1 MWVIAL
7 FACSRWHVS
16 LLHIKPVS
24 ARHKWSL
31 FIPRPHFSWEHGFW
45 TCAINLCLCVFGLL
59 VGWERVRQRGKHK
72 AEIRSLLKVLL
83 EALMEVL
90 LVFSFCLTPPIFTVC
105 IMCVYACVCEW
116 VGVYPEYFFHDKCG
130 PPGLLFSMKTLMWS
144 DRRASGALL
153 WGDLH
158 CGGDPR
164 VWPTVDNNR
173 KRSQKDKAC
182 LSLKKR
188 LSLSLLL
195 LFLLLLYFFFPHWFS
210 SHTFLALKHTSEDF
224 VLQHSTEVFFTFIKG
239 PIHHF
244 WDMRAKEIESI

>member
-1 MWVIAL
+1 M
-7 FACSRWHVS
+7 RTR
-16 LLHIKPVS
+16 LLNVC
-24 ARHKWSL
+24 HKS
-31 FIPRPHFSWEHGFW
+31 
-45 TCAINLCLCVFGLL
+45 
-59 VGWERVRQRGKHK
+59 
-72 AEIRSLLKVLL
+72 VL
-83 EALMEVL
+83 
-90 LVFSFCLTPPIFTVC
+90 VC
-105 IMCVYACVCEW
+105 IWVAGWVGESETERQAQGWNKVTVKSSVGSLDGGSPCVLILPDTSYLHSLHNVCVCVCVCEW

-195 LFLLLLYFFFPHWFS
+195 LFLLLLSFFFPHWFS

-244 WDMRAKEIESI
+244 WDMRAAWKTWFPPNYCSCNSSLLTPKVRKWCYYSGRNEYVS